1 MQDSPKSNP
10 ELIAELEA
18 LRTRVAE
25 LESRQI
31 EDQIRKCE
39 ERFRTMVEK
48 STDVIFLANADSDSL
63 HVTPSVTEMLGYTP
77 EEFLALDISDLTH
90 PEDLPRLQERV
101 QEMRTTPGAA
111 VSTIFRFQHKNGSW
125 RVLDCTIRNLLDEPD
140 VEVILANFRDITERK
155 RAEEA
160 LRESEEKYRRI
171 VETAMEGL
179 VVTDAHLLISFINAQ
194 AAQAIGYTVKEML
207 GKSINLFVFPE
218 DVALLSGRMQ
228 FRKQRGNERY
238 ELKLRAK
245 DGSCVWALVS
255 ASPLMDDQGRFK
267 GSFALFTNIT
277 DRKQTEEA
285 LRESEERLKL
295 CLDAIKEGVWDWNLV
310 TRELKYVSDYFTV
323 LGYTREEFAQ
333 GYDFQRSLI
342 HPDDVEKLD
351 ATIAAAIAA
360 NEGFSCEFRVRKKDG
375 EWCWV
380 LTRGKAVTWD
390 DAGVPLRAVGT
401 HSDMTE
407 RKRVEAE
414 RDRLAM
420 AIEQIVESVVIWDA
434 KDTIQYVNPAFER
447 TLGYAREEA
456 IGRDINTLLN
466 KEFFS
471 ETMKRDID
479 DTVDQGEVWKGHI
492 VVQRKNGNSLTM
504 ETTISPI
511 RDDRGIVISHVSVSR
526 DITTELLLEEQ
537 LRQAQKME
545 AIGQLAGGIAHDF
558 NNLLQVILVNLEMI
572 GDVHGPGTKIR
583 EAVEDVRKAAQRAAE
598 LTNHLLAFSRRQ
610 SIQPINVDLND
621 LIQGLLKMIWRVIGE
636 HIELGFSPGTRLDT
650 IVVDKGQM
658 EQVLMNLCVN
668 ARDAMTHGGT
678 LTIETKNVTLDPAF
692 CKSRPW
698 AEEGQYVLLSVMDTG
713 HGMDAE
719 TLEHIFEP
727 FFTTKE
733 VGKGTGLGLAMVYG
747 IIKQHHGLVHVESTP
762 GTGAA
767 FKIYLPAMNRPAQRA
782 ATEMKMTAAGGAET
796 ILVAEDDPAVLK
808 MVAMILK
815 TAGYTALTAPNGNM
829 ALRVF
834 EENAGTIDLV
844 ILDVMMPGLS
854 GRQVMDQIMLK
865 HPDTRFLFTSGY
877 SEEAIHTDF
886 VIQEGLR
893 IVKKPYSR
901 NDLLRAIRQ
910 ILDIRAELKD

>member
-1 MQDSPKSNP
+1 MHDFPKTSAD
-10 ELIAELEA
+10 LIAELQT
-18 LRTRVAE
+18 LRKRVAE

-31 EDQIRKCE
+31 EDQIRQCE
-39 ERFRTMVEK
+39 ERFRTLVEK
-48 STDVIFLANADSDSL
+48 STDVIFVANEDSDSL

-101 QEMRTTPGAA
+101 QEMRSTPGAA
-111 VSTIFRFQHKNGSW
+111 VSTVFRFQHKNGSW
-125 RVLDCTIRNLLDEPD
+125 RVLDCTIRNLLNEPN
-140 VEVILANFRDITERK
+140 VEVIVANFRDITERK

-171 VETAMEGL
+171 VETATEGL
-179 VVTDAHLLISFINAQ
+179 VVTDASFLINFINAQ
-194 AAQAIGYTVKEML
+194 AAQAIGYTVEEML
-207 GKSINLFVFPE
+207 GKPINSFIFPE
-218 DVALLSGRMQ
+218 DIALLAGRMQ
-228 FRKQRGNERY
+228 LREQRGNERY

-255 ASPLMDDQGRFK
+255 ASPLTDDKGRFK

-295 CLDAIKEGVWDWNLV
+295 TLAAVKEGVWDWNLV
-310 TRELKYVSDYFTV
+310 TRELKFVSDYFTV
-323 LGYTREEFAQ
+323 LGYTADEFAQ

-342 HPDDVEKLD
+342 HPEDVENLES
-351 ATIAAAIAA
+351 TIAAAIARD
-360 NEGFSCEFRVRKKDG
+360 EGFACEFRVRKKDG

-390 DAGVPLRAVGT
+390 DTGRPLRAVGT
-401 HSDMTE
+401 HSDITE

-420 AIEQIVESVVIWDA
+420 AIDQIAESVVIWDA

-447 TLGYAREEA
+447 TLGYARDEA
-456 IGRDINTLLN
+456 IGQDINNLLN

-479 DTVDQGEVWKGHI
+479 DTVDRGDVWKGQV
-492 VVQRKNGNSLTM
+492 VVQRKNGTSLTM

-511 RDDRGIVISHVSVSR
+511 RDSHGNVISHVSVSR
-526 DITTELLLEEQ
+526 DITNELLLEEQ

-545 AIGQLAGGIAHDF
+545 AIGQLAGGVAHDF
-558 NNLLQVILVNLEMI
+558 NNLLQVILVNLELI
-572 GDVHGPGTKIR
+572 GDAHGPGTKVW
-583 EAVEDVRKAAQRAAE
+583 EAAEDVRKAAQRAAD
-598 LTNHLLAFSRRQ
+598 LTSHLLAFSRRQ
-610 SIQPINVDLND
+610 SIQPVNLDLND
-621 LIQGLLKMIWRVIGE
+621 LVQGLLKMIWRVIGE
-636 HIELGFSPGTRLDT
+636 HIELCFSPGVNLDT
-650 IVVDKGQM
+650 TFVDKGQM

-668 ARDAMTHGGT
+668 ARDAMAHGGT
-678 LTIETKNVTLDPAF
+678 LTIETKNITLDASF
-692 CKSRPW
+692 CRSQPW
-698 AEEGQYVLLSVMDTG
+698 AVEGRYVLLCVTDAG
-713 HGMDAE
+713 CGIDAE

-747 IIKQHHGLVHVESTP
+747 IVKQHHGLVCVESTP
-762 GTGAA
+762 GTGTV
-767 FKIYLPAMNRPAQRA
+767 FKIYLPAVDRPVQRPSG
-782 ATEMKMTAAGGAET
+782 EVKMPVAGGAET
-796 ILVAEDDPAVLK
+796 ILIAEDDPAVLK

-815 TAGYTALTAPNGNM
+815 TAGYTALTAPNGTL
-829 ALRVF
+829 ALRLF
-834 EENAGTIDLV
+834 EENADVIDLV

-854 GRQVMDQIMLK
+854 GRQVMDKILDK
-865 HPDTRFLFTSGY
+865 YPDTQFLFTSGY
-877 SEEAIHTDF
+877 SEDAIHTDF
-886 VIQEGLR
+886 VVQEGLQL
-893 IVKKPYSR
+893 VKKPYSR

-910 ILDIRAELKD
+910 ILDIRAKIKN